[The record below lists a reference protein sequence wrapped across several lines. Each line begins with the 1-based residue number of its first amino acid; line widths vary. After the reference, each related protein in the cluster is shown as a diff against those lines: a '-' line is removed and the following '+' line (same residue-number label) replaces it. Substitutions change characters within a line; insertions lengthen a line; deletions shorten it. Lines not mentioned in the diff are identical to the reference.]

1 MDCRC
6 PIHAPQDVGHKCSKM
21 CGDRHGITP
30 KGPFLL
36 ASALTNQLDRVA
48 VAAVQLGTLG
58 PKLAKLSE
66 DMAAQAQDQAA
77 RAKAV
82 ADSMTTLAAQLEDA
96 TRELTTSAGQVEK
109 ALATVARIAEQTR
122 ILAINA
128 SIEAARAGEHG
139 RPFAV
144 VVDEVQRLAL
154 GTGRTTEEIE
164 QRMRQMHGS
173 IARVASMT
181 GGTGASVSSDGAAA
195 TVVYANAA
203 VRDVAASAGLQLA
216 SADILKSLGTNVK
229 RSTDALLL
237 GVGRFRFAVH
247 ARAAGE
253 VAGLLTA
260 LSSQQLARDRVER
273 ELERWL
279 AAHRHFELVY
289 VTDGHGRQIT
299 DNIASRE
306 GRIRHE
312 EGFAKDW
319 SARPWFRDAV
329 ASDEPISTDLYLSS
343 ATGELCFTVAA
354 ALRDDHGG
362 TVAVVGADVNF
373 QRILDR

>member
-1 MDCRC
+1 M
-6 PIHAPQDVGHKCSKM
+6 
-21 CGDRHGITP
+21 
-30 KGPFLL
+30 
-36 ASALTNQLDRVA
+36 
-48 VAAVQLGTLG
+48 QLGTLG

-139 RPFAV
+139 RPFGV
-144 VVDEVQRLAL
+144 VVEEVQRLAL
-154 GTGRTTEEIE
+154 GTGATTQEIE
-164 QRMRQMHGS
+164 QRMRHMHGS

-181 GGTGASVSSDGAAA
+181 GGVDASVSNDGAAA
-195 TVVYANAA
+195 TVAYANAA
-203 VRDVAASAGLQLA
+203 VRDVAASAGQQLA
-216 SADILKSLGTNVK
+216 SADILKSIGTNVK

-247 ARAAGE
+247 ARAAQE
-253 VAGLLTA
+253 LATLLTE
-260 LSSQQLARDRVER
+260 LSSQRLARDRVER

-289 VTDGHGRQIT
+289 VTDGKGRQVT
-299 DNIASRE
+299 DNIASRD

-312 EGFAKDW
+312 AGFAKDW
-319 SARPWFRDAV
+319 ADRPWFRDAV
-329 ASDEPISTDLYLSS
+329 ASDGPISTDLYLSS
-343 ATGELCFTVAA
+343 ATSELCFTVAA
-354 ALRDDHGG
+354 ALRDDDGDA
-362 TVAVVGADVNF
+362 VAVVGADVNF
-373 QRILDR
+373 QQILDR

>member
-1 MDCRC
+1 
-6 PIHAPQDVGHKCSKM
+6 
-21 CGDRHGITP
+21 
-30 KGPFLL
+30 
-36 ASALTNQLDRVA
+36 
-48 VAAVQLGTLG
+48 VQLGTLG

-144 VVDEVQRLAL
+144 VVDEVQQLAL
-154 GTGRTTEEIE
+154 GTGTTTEEIE

-181 GGTGASVSSDGAAA
+181 GGASVSSDGAAA
-195 TVVYANAA
+195 TVAYANAA

-216 SADILKSLGTNVK
+216 SADILKSMGTTVK

-247 ARAAGE
+247 ARAAQE

-260 LSSQQLARDRVER
+260 LSSQRLARDRVER

-289 VTDGHGRQIT
+289 VTDGQGRQIT

-306 GRIRHE
+306 GRIRRE
-312 EGFAKDW
+312 EGFAKHW
-319 SARPWFRDAV
+319 SDRPWFRDAV

-354 ALRDDHGG
+354 AMRDDGGG